1 MTQAMKDIERN
12 TLRILYFENKAYWIE
27 NNQLFEADA
36 PFGDIDKDSMVKVDT
51 MGMDDV
57 QLKRT
62 MFIVERLREGL
73 QNDLG
78 YPGDTQI

>member
-1 MTQAMKDIERN
+1 MTQAMRDIERN
-12 TLRILYFENKAYWIE
+12 TLRVLYFENKAYWIDD
-27 NNQLFEADA
+27 NQLFEADA
-36 PFGDIDKDSMVKVDT
+36 PFGDIDKESMIKVDT

-62 MFIVERLREGL
+62 MFIVEKLREGL

-78 YPGDTQI
+78 YPGDTQV